1 MLKSDLTVLRRY
13 GVTEERMPWAL
24 FELGRGRS
32 NQLLVSRWLRSA
44 SSHKPGRAPVA
55 HGGGALHQEKTMNIP
70 DTKAVDKTMAVTLRC
85 RDIDFS
91 GVTRA
96 QAVDYIKSQCV
107 DMPDAQVDVLTS
119 SLLFRARRRS
129 IRFELLDCREI
140 DR

>member
-1 MLKSDLTVLRRY
+1 
-13 GVTEERMPWAL
+13 
-24 FELGRGRS
+24 
-32 NQLLVSRWLRSA
+32 
-44 SSHKPGRAPVA
+44 
-55 HGGGALHQEKTMNIP
+55 MNIP